1 MKKELYFEKDK
12 TTQLTLEECLIKCKS
27 LTTGKLIQKWS
38 NVYERDDLIQMA
50 NIGIINAYNS
60 YDVKYKSPFI
70 QYAEYFIRREINN
83 EYTKDNRDKRKAN
96 IEACSLNIFSEDD
109 TEEWINQIEDRNTN
123 IEQEVINNIEN
134 SKLKN
139 AISELKPSYK
149 KILQEY
155 YFQGKTCE
163 QISKEEGVCRQTIV
177 NRLKLIKRDLKEN
190 MTGIKKPA
198 KKPINI
204 ARTPN
209 KNFKYVGIDKE
220 GKEYFFNSI
229 RNFAKEHSLSE
240 ACIWKVVSQK
250 TKTHKGWQF
259 ARIS

>member
-96 IEACSLNIFSEDD
+96 
-109 TEEWINQIEDRNTN
+109 T
-123 IEQEVINNIEN
+123 
-134 SKLKN
+134 
-139 AISELKPSYK
+139 
-149 KILQEY
+149 
-155 YFQGKTCE
+155 
-163 QISKEEGVCRQTIV
+163 
-177 NRLKLIKRDLKEN
+177 
-190 MTGIKKPA
+190 
-198 KKPINI
+198 
-204 ARTPN
+204 ARTKALRRALKKQFLYFLSRGEWQFPQSLRSLC
-209 KNFKYVGIDKE
+209 KE
-220 GKEYFFNSI
+220 GT
-229 RNFAKEHSLSE
+229 RD
-240 ACIWKVVSQK
+240 
-250 TKTHKGWQF
+250 
-259 ARIS
+259 ISPF